1 MGGGGPHP
9 TAYTT
14 FPHPSLLSLACT
26 LITATPATRSPP
38 CSLKVLVS
46 KDTGRTISGLLVAY
60 LHLLGRVSS
69 GSLHEHTGAS
79 GKHARCHFLSLA
91 PSVQGRITQRN

>member
-1 MGGGGPHP
+1 VVARTLPP
-9 TAYTT
+9 TNLS
-14 FPHPSLLSLACT
+14 PSSFLTVCT
-26 LITATPATRSPP
+26 QTNTRNPLPS
-38 CSLKVLVS
+38 CSLNVLVS